1 MKWVSSTVACRK
13 IGINVWYPSYSHLMG
28 IMRMNSMDL
37 VEGYPKTHRQIQD
50 MFRFRSDGL
59 APARGNSD
67 SGACGRTFADLWS
80 DWTIPCR
87 LCIAEIS
94 MLYWS
99 ISVQLEICWC
109 RHRISQAIPAVSAKS
124 ECQTSRFRGKL
135 NQYSHTAHTSILN
148 RYQDLG
154 PTITILLRGLKSC
167 SQLSFFVVD
176 LRPLSKVC
184 MLMSWQKC
192 QGPIQNAPW
201 NIPW

>member
-1 MKWVSSTVACRK
+1 
-13 IGINVWYPSYSHLMG
+13 MG
-28 IMRMNSMDL
+28 IMTMNSMDF

-59 APARGNSD
+59 APARGKSD

-80 DWTIPCR
+80 DWKILCR
-87 LCIAEIS
+87 LCIAIIS

-135 NQYSHTAHTSILN
+135 NQYSHTFPYGPYVHLEQISRPWTNHHHLAPRPEELFPVVIFRGGLEAIVEGVHANVLTKMPSPNPKRPIEYSMLINQCQTS
-148 RYQDLG
+148 
-154 PTITILLRGLKSC
+154 P
-167 SQLSFFVVD
+167 
-176 LRPLSKVC
+176 
-184 MLMSWQKC
+184 
-192 QGPIQNAPW
+192 PW
-201 NIPW
+201 NSQQNLINII